1 MKIIDFHVHPYLS
14 KQEYAGMYQESF
26 FLEWEDGVK
35 DIKRAGITQI
45 AGSVIDNPAYSDV
58 KDPSAIIKLNKKA
71 VEIYKRFSDFYYP
84 GFHINPNYVEE
95 SCETIEWMHKNG
107 FRLIGELVPYMQ
119 GWSDYSNIKADFT
132 VWK

>member
-1 MKIIDFHVHPYLS
+1 MPECIRNP
-14 KQEYAGMYQESF
+14 F
-26 FLEWEDGVK
+26 FGVGGWCE
-35 DIKRAGITQI
+35 R
-45 AGSVIDNPAYSDV
+45 Y
-58 KDPSAIIKLNKKA
+58 KKA

-119 GWSDYSNIKADFT
+119 GWSDYSNIKADFA